1 MSYTSEQIMRS
12 SSSMERLK
20 SILKA
25 TKLYWGLALLFLVGV
40 LSSPVSS
47 KGHNIFLSFGNLSDV
62 FRQISVTGI
71 TAVGMT
77 LVILIA
83 GIDLSVGSVLA
94 LGSVVC
100 AMLLTNEGWSAAYL
114 LGVPAVF
121 LLATLFL
128 FGVIRFCR
136 QGPETRLKCE
146 PMAASLTISKVS
158 FDCGPRRS
166 LHCRSLGSVE
176 LRRESRCAA
185 GTSRG
190 ACRRVHAW
198 HGEWTD
204 HCRGRLQPFIVTLA
218 MMVAGL
224 GIARLTAG
232 QNTAVWPVYTGSN
245 ATEDFEALRSLI
257 FGIFPF
263 RVLSLPALLSCFG
276 SFLKF
281 TKFGRYVYAIGGNE
295 EAARLAGVPVWRV
308 KITVYAI
315 SGYLAALAGIL
326 YVAQYRQG
334 KPDAGMGLELDAIA
348 AVVIG
353 GTSLMGGRGSMI
365 GTLVGVLIFGFLSNI
380 LQLNNIDSN
389 TQLVLKGVI
398 IIVAVFS
405 RNGVQADGCS
415 SCPNS
420 GYAISPINPCKTSKS
435 IDTDTAS
442 EWHNKE
448 NTRERENEHYPQTI
462 CQMGHGN
469 GADCAIRTQRP
480 PPQTPRTNM

>member
-1 MSYTSEQIMRS
+1 M
-12 SSSMERLK
+12 
-20 SILKA
+20 
-25 TKLYWGLALLFLVGV
+25 LFLVGV
-40 LSSPVSS
+40 LSSPISS
-47 KGHNIFLSFGNLSDV
+47 KGNNIFLSFGNLSDV

-100 AMLLTNEGWSAAYL
+100 AMLLTNEGWSAAYSIGTPALFILAFVCLFGVLSFAAKLKGNSQANSPSGSFANPRIIGAASVVTALAIAFCMAMGSEGKAGVL
-114 LGVPAVF
+114 LVLLVVPAVGF
-121 LLATLFL
+121 MLGMINGL
-128 FGVIRFCR
+128 VIV
-136 QGPETRLKCE
+136 G
-146 PMAASLTISKVS
+146 
-158 FDCGPRRS
+158 
-166 LHCRSLGSVE
+166 
-176 LRRESRCAA
+176 
-185 GTSRG
+185 
-190 ACRRVHAW
+190 
-198 HGEWTD
+198 
-204 HCRGRLQPFIVTLA
+204 GRLQPFIVTLA

-245 ATEDFEALRSLI
+245 ATEDFEFLRSLI
-257 FGIFPF
+257 LGVIPVPGVIFAGVIF
-263 RVLSLPALLSCFG
+263 LFWIV
-276 SFLKF
+276 LKF

-295 EAARLAGVPVWRV
+295 ESARLAGVPVWRV

-389 TQLVLKGVI
+389 TQLVLKGAI
-398 IIVAVFS
+398 IIVAVLLQE
-405 RNGVQADGCS
+405 RRS
-415 SCPNS
+415 SGWLFFLS
-420 GYAISPINPCKTSKS
+420 QLRMRDRVEK
-435 IDTDTAS
+435 
-442 EWHNKE
+442 
-448 NTRERENEHYPQTI
+448 
-462 CQMGHGN
+462 
-469 GADCAIRTQRP
+469 
-480 PPQTPRTNM
+480 

>member
-1 MSYTSEQIMRS
+1 MTNTSEQIMQS
-12 SSSMERLK
+12 SNSTERLK
-20 SILKA
+20 SALKS

-40 LSSPVSS
+40 ISSPVSS

-100 AMLLTNEGWSAAYL
+100 AMLLTNEGWSSAYL

-121 LLATLFL
+121 LLAFL
-128 FGVIRFCR
+128 VVFGVLTF
-136 QGPETRLKCE
+136 GLK
-146 PMAASLTISKVS
+146 LQ
-158 FDCGPRRS
+158 RRAT
-166 LHCRSLGSVE
+166 LD
-176 LRRESRCAA
+176 A
-185 GTSRG
+185 GTNLPAVSKLLLG
-190 ACRRVHAW
+190 VAAAAALVLAF
-198 HGEWTD
+198 GVAMTSEGKAGVLLVLLVVPAVGFMLGTINGLIIVG
-204 HCRGRLQPFIVTLA
+204 GRLQPFIVTLA

-257 FGIFPF
+257 FGIIPVPGVIFAGII
-263 RVLSLPALLSCFG
+263 VLFWVI
-276 SFLKF
+276 LKF

-334 KPDAGMGLELDAIA
+334 KPDAGTGLELDAIA

-389 TQLVLKGVI
+389 TQLVLKGAI
-398 IIVAVFS
+398 IIIAVLLQE
-405 RNGVQADGCS
+405 RRS
-415 SCPNS
+415 SGWLFFLSQLWARDVIDKSEPNQ
-420 GYAISPINPCKTSKS
+420 IKNPQGPG
-435 IDTDTAS
+435 D
-442 EWHNKE
+442 
-448 NTRERENEHYPQTI
+448 
-462 CQMGHGN
+462 
-469 GADCAIRTQRP
+469 
-480 PPQTPRTNM
+480 

>member
-1 MSYTSEQIMRS
+1 MTHSSERLMQS
-12 SSSMERLK
+12 SSTTERLK
-20 SILKA
+20 SVLKH

-40 LSSPVSS
+40 LSSPISS

-83 GIDLSVGSVLA
+83 GIDLSVGSILA

-100 AMLLTNEGWSAAYL
+100 AMLLTNEGWSAAYS
-114 LGVPAVF
+114 LGVPAIF
-121 LLATLFL
+121 LLTFL
-128 FGVIRFCR
+128 VLLGIF
-136 QGPETRLKCE
+136 
-146 PMAASLTISKVS
+146 S
-158 FDCGPRRS
+158 FAVKLRRTVAGNLESGPRAPSRALYLVALIAALAIAYWVS
-166 LHCRSLGSVE
+166 AGSAGKAGVLLVIFVVPAVGFMLGTVNG
-176 LRRESRCAA
+176 LVIV
-185 GTSRG
+185 G
-190 ACRRVHAW
+190 
-198 HGEWTD
+198 
-204 HCRGRLQPFIVTLA
+204 GRLQPFIVTLA

-245 ATEDFEALRSLI
+245 ATEEFEVLRSLV
-257 FGIFPF
+257 FGIVPVPGIIFAAII
-263 RVLSLPALLSCFG
+263 ALFWVV
-276 SFLKF
+276 LKF

-308 KITVYAI
+308 KITVYAL

-389 TQLVLKGVI
+389 TQLVLKGAI
-398 IIVAVFS
+398 IIVAVLLQE
-405 RNGVQADGCS
+405 RRS
-415 SCPNS
+415 S
-420 GYAISPINPCKTSKS
+420 GWLFFISQLRRRDVPDK
-435 IDTDTAS
+435 
-442 EWHNKE
+442 
-448 NTRERENEHYPQTI
+448 
-462 CQMGHGN
+462 
-469 GADCAIRTQRP
+469 
-480 PPQTPRTNM
+480 

>member
-1 MSYTSEQIMRS
+1 MTGTGEHIVRS
-12 SSSMERLK
+12 SNTTERLK
-20 SILKA
+20 SVLKS

-40 LSSPVSS
+40 ISSPVSS
-47 KGHNIFLSFGNLSDV
+47 KGNNIFLSFGNLSDV

-100 AMLLTNEGWSAAYL
+100 AMLLTNEGWSSAYL
-114 LGVPAVF
+114 LGVPAIF
-121 LLATLFL
+121 LLGFVVM
-128 FGVIRFCR
+128 FGVLTLGVKLQRRVTVGAAINSPSA
-136 QGPETRLKCE
+136 QRL
-146 PMAASLTISKVS
+146 MLTIAALTALVLGLGVS
-158 FDCGPRRS
+158 LSSDGKAGVLLVLLVVPAVGFM
-166 LHCRSLGSVE
+166 LGTINGLIIV
-176 LRRESRCAA
+176 
-185 GTSRG
+185 G
-190 ACRRVHAW
+190 
-198 HGEWTD
+198 
-204 HCRGRLQPFIVTLA
+204 GRLQPFIVTLA

-245 ATEDFEALRSLI
+245 ATADFEALRSLI
-257 FGIFPF
+257 FGIIPVPGVIF
-263 RVLSLPALLSCFG
+263 AGIILLFWVI
-276 SFLKF
+276 LKF
-281 TKFGRYVYAIGGNE
+281 TKFGRYIYAIGGNE

-398 IIVAVFS
+398 IIIAVLLQE
-405 RNGVQADGCS
+405 RRS
-415 SCPNS
+415 SGWLFFLSQLKARDTPDKQVS
-420 GYAISPINPCKTSKS
+420 ASINIAETRRLTEINKTKG
-435 IDTDTAS
+435 
-442 EWHNKE
+442 
-448 NTRERENEHYPQTI
+448 ERQ
-462 CQMGHGN
+462 
-469 GADCAIRTQRP
+469 
-480 PPQTPRTNM
+480 

>member
-1 MSYTSEQIMRS
+1 MKTV
-12 SSSMERLK
+12 LK
-20 SILKA
+20 H
-25 TKLYWGLALLFLVGV
+25 TKLYWGLVLLFILGV
-40 LSSPVSS
+40 LSSPISS
-47 KGHNIFLSFGNLSDV
+47 KGNNIFLSFGNLSDV

-100 AMLLTNEGWSAAYL
+100 AMLLTNEGWSAAYSIGTPALFILVFLCLFGLMSFAAKLRTSAEGNLPNAVSASPKIIAAVALIVALVAAFGIAMGSDGKAGVL
-114 LGVPAVF
+114 LVLLVVPAVGF
-121 LLATLFL
+121 MLGMINGL
-128 FGVIRFCR
+128 VIV
-136 QGPETRLKCE
+136 G
-146 PMAASLTISKVS
+146 
-158 FDCGPRRS
+158 
-166 LHCRSLGSVE
+166 
-176 LRRESRCAA
+176 
-185 GTSRG
+185 
-190 ACRRVHAW
+190 
-198 HGEWTD
+198 
-204 HCRGRLQPFIVTLA
+204 GRLQPFIVTLA

-245 ATEDFEALRSLI
+245 ATEDFELLRSLI
-257 FGIFPF
+257 FGIVPVPGVIFAGIIF
-263 RVLSLPALLSCFG
+263 LFWVV
-276 SFLKF
+276 LKF

-389 TQLVLKGVI
+389 TQLVLKGAI
-398 IIVAVFS
+398 IIVAVLLQE
-405 RNGVQADGCS
+405 RRS
-415 SCPNS
+415 SGWLFFLSQLKLRDRAEKNTT
-420 GYAISPINPCKTSKS
+420 TSKG
-435 IDTDTAS
+435 
-442 EWHNKE
+442 
-448 NTRERENEHYPQTI
+448 ERK
-462 CQMGHGN
+462 
-469 GADCAIRTQRP
+469 
-480 PPQTPRTNM
+480 

>member
-1 MSYTSEQIMRS
+1 MTNTSEQIMQS
-12 SSSMERLK
+12 SSSTERLK
-20 SILKA
+20 SVLKS

-40 LSSPVSS
+40 ISSPVSS

-100 AMLLTNEGWSAAYL
+100 AMLLTNEGWSSAYL
-114 LGVPAVF
+114 LGIPAIFLLAFLVVFGVLTFGVKLQRRATLETGTNLPAASKLLLGVAAAAALVLAFAVALTSEGKAGVLLVLLVVPAVGF
-121 LLATLFL
+121 ML
-128 FGVIRFCR
+128 G
-136 QGPETRLKCE
+136 
-146 PMAASLTISKVS
+146 TINGLIIV
-158 FDCGPRRS
+158 G
-166 LHCRSLGSVE
+166 
-176 LRRESRCAA
+176 
-185 GTSRG
+185 
-190 ACRRVHAW
+190 
-198 HGEWTD
+198 
-204 HCRGRLQPFIVTLA
+204 GRLQPFIVTLA

-257 FGIFPF
+257 FGIIPVPGVIFAGII
-263 RVLSLPALLSCFG
+263 VLFWVI
-276 SFLKF
+276 LKF

-334 KPDAGMGLELDAIA
+334 KPDAGAGLELDAIA

-389 TQLVLKGVI
+389 TQLVLKGAI
-398 IIVAVFS
+398 IIIAVLLQE
-405 RNGVQADGCS
+405 RRS
-415 SCPNS
+415 SGWLFFLSQLRARDVIDKSEPNQ
-420 GYAISPINPCKTSKS
+420 IKNPQGRG
-435 IDTDTAS
+435 D
-442 EWHNKE
+442 
-448 NTRERENEHYPQTI
+448 
-462 CQMGHGN
+462 
-469 GADCAIRTQRP
+469 
-480 PPQTPRTNM
+480 

>member
-1 MSYTSEQIMRS
+1 MPTPHNNLDRFK
-12 SSSMERLK
+12 R
-20 SILKA
+20 ILNA
-25 TKLYWGLALLFLVGV
+25 TKLYWGLVLLFVVGV
-40 LSSPVSS
+40 LSSPLSS
-47 KGHNIFLSFGNLSDV
+47 KGHNIFLSYGNISDV

-100 AMLLTNEGWSAAYL
+100 AMLLTNEGWSAAYSI
-114 LGVPAVF
+114 GVPAIFVLAFLVILGTALFLVRARSHAAGKLQDDQPQLIGTVALIALVAAAAIAWWVASGSQIKAGVLLVLLVVPAVGF
-121 LLATLFL
+121 LLGMVNGL
-128 FGVIRFCR
+128 VIV
-136 QGPETRLKCE
+136 G
-146 PMAASLTISKVS
+146 
-158 FDCGPRRS
+158 
-166 LHCRSLGSVE
+166 
-176 LRRESRCAA
+176 
-185 GTSRG
+185 
-190 ACRRVHAW
+190 
-198 HGEWTD
+198 
-204 HCRGRLQPFIVTLA
+204 GRLQPFIVTLA

-245 ATEDFEALRSLI
+245 ATADFEFLRSLI
-257 FGIFPF
+257 FGLIPVPGLIFAGIIILF
-263 RVLSLPALLSCFG
+263 WIVL
-276 SFLKF
+276 KY
-281 TKFGRYVYAIGGNE
+281 TKFGRYIYAIGGNE

-389 TQLVLKGVI
+389 TQLVLKGII
-398 IIVAVFS
+398 IIVAVLLQE
-405 RNGVQADGCS
+405 RRS
-415 SCPNS
+415 SGWLFFLS
-420 GYAISPINPCKTSKS
+420 QVM
-435 IDTDTAS
+435 TAS
-442 EWHNKE
+442 PSKKSAPDKPESRQK
-448 NTRERENEHYPQTI
+448 
-462 CQMGHGN
+462 
-469 GADCAIRTQRP
+469 
-480 PPQTPRTNM
+480 

>member
-1 MSYTSEQIMRS
+1 MSQSSGQIRAS
-12 SSSMERLK
+12 SGASERLK
-20 SILKA
+20 TVLKH
-25 TKLYWGLALLFLVGV
+25 TKLYWGLVLLFILGV
-40 LSSPVSS
+40 LSSPISS
-47 KGHNIFLSFGNLSDV
+47 RGHNIFLSFGNLSDV

-100 AMLLTNEGWSAAYL
+100 AMLLTNEGWSAAYSIGTPALFILVFLCLFGLMSFAAKLRNTAQENLPDAVSISPKIIAAVALIVALVLAFLVASGSDGKAGVL
-114 LGVPAVF
+114 LVLLVVPAVGF
-121 LLATLFL
+121 MLGMINGL
-128 FGVIRFCR
+128 VIV
-136 QGPETRLKCE
+136 G
-146 PMAASLTISKVS
+146 
-158 FDCGPRRS
+158 
-166 LHCRSLGSVE
+166 
-176 LRRESRCAA
+176 
-185 GTSRG
+185 
-190 ACRRVHAW
+190 
-198 HGEWTD
+198 
-204 HCRGRLQPFIVTLA
+204 GRLQPFIVTLA

-245 ATEDFEALRSLI
+245 ATEDFELLRSLI
-257 FGIFPF
+257 FGIIPVPGVIFAGVIF
-263 RVLSLPALLSCFG
+263 LFWVV
-276 SFLKF
+276 LKF

-389 TQLVLKGVI
+389 TQLVLKGAI
-398 IIVAVFS
+398 IIVAVLLQE
-405 RNGVQADGCS
+405 RRS
-415 SCPNS
+415 SGWLFFLSQLKLRDRAEKNTT
-420 GYAISPINPCKTSKS
+420 TSKG
-435 IDTDTAS
+435 
-442 EWHNKE
+442 
-448 NTRERENEHYPQTI
+448 ERK
-462 CQMGHGN
+462 
-469 GADCAIRTQRP
+469 
-480 PPQTPRTNM
+480 

>member
-1 MSYTSEQIMRS
+1 MTHSSEQLRQSPS
-12 SSSMERLK
+12 SAERLK
-20 SILKA
+20 SVLKH

-40 LSSPVSS
+40 ISSPIST

-100 AMLLTNEGWSAAYL
+100 AMLLTNEGWSAAYS
-114 LGVPAVF
+114 LGVPATF
-121 LLATLFL
+121 LLAFL
-128 FGVIRFCR
+128 LLLGILGFAMKLRS
-136 QGPETRLKCE
+136 K
-146 PMAASLTISKVS
+146 AADNLHGLVSGTSKVVVVVALIAALAIAFLVLAGS
-158 FDCGPRRS
+158 GGKAGVLLVLLIVPAVGFM
-166 LHCRSLGSVE
+166 LGTVNG
-176 LRRESRCAA
+176 LIIV
-185 GTSRG
+185 G
-190 ACRRVHAW
+190 
-198 HGEWTD
+198 
-204 HCRGRLQPFIVTLA
+204 GRLQPFIVTLA

-245 ATEDFEALRSLI
+245 ATEDFEVLRSLI
-257 FGIFPF
+257 FGIVPVPGVIFAGIIILF
-263 RVLSLPALLSCFG
+263 WIV
-276 SFLKF
+276 LKF

-389 TQLVLKGVI
+389 TQLVLKGAI
-398 IIVAVFS
+398 IIVAVLLQE
-405 RNGVQADGCS
+405 RRS
-415 SCPNS
+415 SGWLFFLS
-420 GYAISPINPCKTSKS
+420 QLKARDTSDK
-435 IDTDTAS
+435 
-442 EWHNKE
+442 N
-448 NTRERENEHYPQTI
+448 Q
-462 CQMGHGN
+462 
-469 GADCAIRTQRP
+469 
-480 PPQTPRTNM
+480 

>member
-1 MSYTSEQIMRS
+1 MTNTSGQIMQS
-12 SSSMERLK
+12 SSSTERLK
-20 SILKA
+20 SALKS

-40 LSSPVSS
+40 ISSPVSS

-100 AMLLTNEGWSAAYL
+100 AMLLTNEGWSSAYL
-114 LGVPAVF
+114 LGVPAIF
-121 LLATLFL
+121 LLAFL
-128 FGVIRFCR
+128 VVFGV
-136 QGPETRLKCE
+136 
-146 PMAASLTISKVS
+146 LTFGVKLQ
-158 FDCGPRRS
+158 RRAT
-166 LHCRSLGSVE
+166 LD
-176 LRRESRCAA
+176 A
-185 GTSRG
+185 GTNPPAVAKLLLSVAAAAALVLAFG
-190 ACRRVHAW
+190 VALTSEGKAGVLLVLLVVPAV
-198 HGEWTD
+198 GFMLGTINGLIIVG
-204 HCRGRLQPFIVTLA
+204 GRLQPFIVTLA

-257 FGIFPF
+257 FGIIPVPGVIFAGII
-263 RVLSLPALLSCFG
+263 VLFWVI
-276 SFLKF
+276 LKF

-295 EAARLAGVPVWRV
+295 EAASLAGVPVWRV

-334 KPDAGMGLELDAIA
+334 KPDAGTGLELDAIA

-389 TQLVLKGVI
+389 TQLVLKGAI
-398 IIVAVFS
+398 IIIAVLLQE
-405 RNGVQADGCS
+405 RRS
-415 SCPNS
+415 SGWLFFLSQLRARDAIDKSGPNQ
-420 GYAISPINPCKTSKS
+420 IKNP
-435 IDTDTAS
+435 
-442 EWHNKE
+442 
-448 NTRERENEHYPQTI
+448 REP
-462 CQMGHGN
+462 G
-469 GADCAIRTQRP
+469 D
-480 PPQTPRTNM
+480 

>member
-1 MSYTSEQIMRS
+1 MPSR
-12 SSSMERLK
+12 ERLHDEYK
-20 SILKA
+20 RADHAIIKQHRTVEERSEVHK
-25 TKLYWGLALLFLVGV
+25 ALLGTGAALLVGV
-40 LSSPVSS
+40 ISSPVSS

-100 AMLLTNEGWSAAYL
+100 AMLLTNEGWSSAYL
-114 LGVPAVF
+114 LGVPAIF
-121 LLATLFL
+121 LLAFL
-128 FGVIRFCR
+128 VVFGVLSFGTKLQRR
-136 QGPETRLKCE
+136 ATLDAGTNP
-146 PMAASLTISKVS
+146 PAISK
-158 FDCGPRRS
+158 
-166 LHCRSLGSVE
+166 LLLGI
-176 LRRESRCAA
+176 AA
-185 GTSRG
+185 AAALVLAFGVALTSEGKAGVFLVLLVVPAVGFMLGTING
-190 ACRRVHAW
+190 LIIV
-198 HGEWTD
+198 G
-204 HCRGRLQPFIVTLA
+204 GRLQPFIVTLA

-257 FGIFPF
+257 FGIIPVPGVIFAGII
-263 RVLSLPALLSCFG
+263 VLFWLI
-276 SFLKF
+276 LKF

-334 KPDAGMGLELDAIA
+334 KPDAGTGLELDAIA

-389 TQLVLKGVI
+389 TQLVLKGAI
-398 IIVAVFS
+398 IIIAVLLQE
-405 RNGVQADGCS
+405 RRS
-415 SCPNS
+415 SGWLFFLSQLRARDAIDKSGPNQ
-420 GYAISPINPCKTSKS
+420 IKNP
-435 IDTDTAS
+435 
-442 EWHNKE
+442 
-448 NTRERENEHYPQTI
+448 REP
-462 CQMGHGN
+462 G
-469 GADCAIRTQRP
+469 D
-480 PPQTPRTNM
+480 

>member
-1 MSYTSEQIMRS
+1 MTDTSKIMMTS
-12 SSSMERLK
+12 SNTAEWLK
-20 SILKA
+20 GVVKA
-25 TKLYWGLALLFLVGV
+25 TKLYWGLALLFAVGV

-100 AMLLTNEGWSAAYL
+100 AMLLTNEGWSSAYL

-121 LLATLFL
+121 LLSFL
-128 FGVIRFCR
+128 FVLGVASFAVKLQRR
-136 QGPETRLKCE
+136 ASHVADGAPGMSRVALV
-146 PMAASLTISKVS
+146 AALALAILAAFWVTWQSGSKASVLLVLLVVPAV
-158 FDCGPRRS
+158 G
-166 LHCRSLGSVE
+166 LMLGAINGVVIV
-176 LRRESRCAA
+176 
-185 GTSRG
+185 G
-190 ACRRVHAW
+190 
-198 HGEWTD
+198 
-204 HCRGRLQPFIVTLA
+204 GRLQPFIVTLA

-224 GIARLTAG
+224 GLARLTAG

-257 FGIFPF
+257 FGIIPVPGVIFAGIILVF
-263 RVLSLPALLSCFG
+263 WVI
-276 SFLKF
+276 LKY
-281 TKFGRYVYAIGGNE
+281 TKFGRYIYAIGGNE

-308 KITVYAI
+308 KIAVYAI

-389 TQLVLKGVI
+389 TQLVLKGII
-398 IIVAVFS
+398 IIVAVLLQERRSSGWMFFLS
-405 RNGVQADGCS
+405 QLKVRNAPERSVS
-415 SCPNS
+415 SQH
-420 GYAISPINPCKTSKS
+420 T
-435 IDTDTAS
+435 
-442 EWHNKE
+442 E
-448 NTRERENEHYPQTI
+448 
-462 CQMGHGN
+462 
-469 GADCAIRTQRP
+469 TQRHGE
-480 PPQTPRTNM
+480 

>member
-1 MSYTSEQIMRS
+1 MQS
-12 SSSMERLK
+12 SNSTERLK
-20 SILKA
+20 SVLKS

-40 LSSPVSS
+40 ISSPVSS

-100 AMLLTNEGWSAAYL
+100 AMLLTNEGWSSAYL
-114 LGVPAVF
+114 LGVPAIF
-121 LLATLFL
+121 LLAFL
-128 FGVIRFCR
+128 VVFGALTFGIKLQRRAILDAGANQPAISKLLLAVAAAAALVLAFGV
-136 QGPETRLKCE
+136 
-146 PMAASLTISKVS
+146 ALTSEGKAGVILVLLVVPAVG
-158 FDCGPRRS
+158 FM
-166 LHCRSLGSVE
+166 LGTINGLIIV
-176 LRRESRCAA
+176 
-185 GTSRG
+185 G
-190 ACRRVHAW
+190 
-198 HGEWTD
+198 
-204 HCRGRLQPFIVTLA
+204 GRLQPFIVTLA

-257 FGIFPF
+257 FGIIPVPGVIFAGII
-263 RVLSLPALLSCFG
+263 VLFWVI
-276 SFLKF
+276 LKF

-334 KPDAGMGLELDAIA
+334 KPDAGTGLELDAIA

-389 TQLVLKGVI
+389 TQLVLKGAI
-398 IIVAVFS
+398 IIIAVLLQE
-405 RNGVQADGCS
+405 RRS
-415 SCPNS
+415 SGWLFFLSQLRARDVIDKSEPHQ
-420 GYAISPINPCKTSKS
+420 IKNPQGS
-435 IDTDTAS
+435 DD
-442 EWHNKE
+442 
-448 NTRERENEHYPQTI
+448 
-462 CQMGHGN
+462 
-469 GADCAIRTQRP
+469 
-480 PPQTPRTNM
+480 

>member
-1 MSYTSEQIMRS
+1 MTDTSDTMAS
-12 SSSMERLK
+12 SASVEWFK
-20 SILKA
+20 SLLKA

-40 LSSPVSS
+40 ISSPITS

-121 LLATLFL
+121 LLSFAVVLGLATFAIKLQRHATHAAEGGTAGLSKAALLTALAAAIVVAFL
-128 FGVIRFCR
+128 VGASSGGKAGVLLVLLVVPAV
-136 QGPETRLKCE
+136 GL
-146 PMAASLTISKVS
+146 M
-158 FDCGPRRS
+158 
-166 LHCRSLGSVE
+166 LGAINGVVIV
-176 LRRESRCAA
+176 
-185 GTSRG
+185 G
-190 ACRRVHAW
+190 
-198 HGEWTD
+198 
-204 HCRGRLQPFIVTLA
+204 GRLQPFIVTLA

-245 ATEDFEALRSLI
+245 ATADFEALRALI
-257 FGIFPF
+257 FGIIPVPGVIFAGII
-263 RVLSLPALLSCFG
+263 VLFWIV
-276 SFLKF
+276 LKF

-295 EAARLAGVPVWRV
+295 EAARLAGVPVARV

-389 TQLVLKGVI
+389 TQLVLKGII
-398 IIVAVFS
+398 IIVAVLLQE
-405 RNGVQADGCS
+405 RRS
-415 SCPNS
+415 SGWLFFLSQLRVRHAPEE
-420 GYAISPINPCKTSKS
+420 
-435 IDTDTAS
+435 S
-442 EWHNKE
+442 EPDKQVDPL
-448 NTRERENEHYPQTI
+448 RQ
-462 CQMGHGN
+462 GK
-469 GADCAIRTQRP
+469 
-480 PPQTPRTNM
+480 

>member
-1 MSYTSEQIMRS
+1 MTNPSEHVMS
-12 SSSMERLK
+12 SSNSAERLK
-20 SILKA
+20 SVLKS
-25 TKLYWGLALLFLVGV
+25 TKLYWGLVLLFLVGV
-40 LSSPVSS
+40 ISSPVSS

-100 AMLLTNEGWSAAYL
+100 AMLLTNEGWSSAYL
-114 LGVPAVF
+114 LGVPAIF
-121 LLATLFL
+121 LLAFL
-128 FGVIRFCR
+128 LVLGIVAFSI
-136 QGPETRLKCE
+136 
-146 PMAASLTISKVS
+146 KVQQRAVM
-158 FDCGPRRS
+158 D
-166 LHCRSLGSVE
+166 
-176 LRRESRCAA
+176 A
-185 GTSRG
+185 GTVAPSRSKLALVLAVIAALAVALG
-190 ACRRVHAW
+190 VASSSEGKAGVLLVLLVVPAV
-198 HGEWTD
+198 GFMLGTINGLIIVG
-204 HCRGRLQPFIVTLA
+204 GRLQPFIVTLA

-245 ATEDFEALRSLI
+245 ATENFEVLRSLI
-257 FGIFPF
+257 FGIVPVPGVIFAGIV
-263 RVLSLPALLSCFG
+263 VLFWVI
-276 SFLKF
+276 LKF
-281 TKFGRYVYAIGGNE
+281 TKFGRYIYAIGGNE

-389 TQLVLKGVI
+389 TQLVLKGAI
-398 IIVAVFS
+398 IIIAVLLQE
-405 RNGVQADGCS
+405 RRS
-415 SCPNS
+415 SGWLFFLSQLWTRDMSDKS
-420 GYAISPINPCKTSKS
+420 GSNQIKNPQGPG
-435 IDTDTAS
+435 D
-442 EWHNKE
+442 
-448 NTRERENEHYPQTI
+448 
-462 CQMGHGN
+462 
-469 GADCAIRTQRP
+469 
-480 PPQTPRTNM
+480 

>member
-1 MSYTSEQIMRS
+1 MTNTSEQIMQS
-12 SSSMERLK
+12 SNSTERLK
-20 SILKA
+20 SVLKS

-40 LSSPVSS
+40 VSSPVSS

-100 AMLLTNEGWSAAYL
+100 AMLLTNEGWSSAYL
-114 LGVPAVF
+114 LGVPAIF
-121 LLATLFL
+121 LLAFL
-128 FGVIRFCR
+128 VVFGVLTFGIKLQRR
-136 QGPETRLKCE
+136 ATADSGTHP
-146 PMAASLTISKVS
+146 AAISK
-158 FDCGPRRS
+158 
-166 LHCRSLGSVE
+166 LLLGI
-176 LRRESRCAA
+176 AA
-185 GTSRG
+185 AIALVLAVGVALTSEGKAGVFLVLLVVPAVGFMLGTING
-190 ACRRVHAW
+190 LIIV
-198 HGEWTD
+198 G
-204 HCRGRLQPFIVTLA
+204 GRLQPFIVTLA

-257 FGIFPF
+257 FGIIPVPGVIF
-263 RVLSLPALLSCFG
+263 AGIILLFWVI
-276 SFLKF
+276 LKF

-334 KPDAGMGLELDAIA
+334 KPDAGAGLELDAIA

-389 TQLVLKGVI
+389 TQLVLKGAI
-398 IIVAVFS
+398 IIIAVLLQERRSSGWLFFLS
-405 RNGVQADGCS
+405 QLRARDAIDKSGPNQSKNPQASD
-415 SCPNS
+415 
-420 GYAISPINPCKTSKS
+420 
-435 IDTDTAS
+435 D
-442 EWHNKE
+442 
-448 NTRERENEHYPQTI
+448 
-462 CQMGHGN
+462 
-469 GADCAIRTQRP
+469 
-480 PPQTPRTNM
+480 